1 MCVCNDDDWLMCV
14 IVCVT
19 LPKVKPDPSHAE
31 WIGHGGQCHCEV
43 AAETNMNPF
52 KRKHKHT
59 WSRTK
64 RVQ

>member
-19 LPKVKPDPSHAE
+19 LPKVKPDPSE
-31 WIGHGGQCHCEV
+31 WIGHGGQGHCEV